1 MGYTLYIFCNIFLRY
16 LNLYNTKYI
25 ICIFG
30 SCIYYIIQLQ
40 IYVQNIYKKNR
51 LGVTYVQ
58 FTFAS
63 NYLMMDL
70 LQVSPNMQLHKFN
83 LIYQDYCDSRY
94 SLYPSVRKYI
104 PAVRK
109 THFPFGYAFHE
120 RNSACDVPHKHK
132 TCYIN
137 SEIRYLLLPVA
148 CISHVSTQG
157 S

>member
-70 LQVSPNMQLHKFN
+70 LQVSPNM
-83 LIYQDYCDSRY
+83 
-94 SLYPSVRKYI
+94 
-104 PAVRK
+104 
-109 THFPFGYAFHE
+109 
-120 RNSACDVPHKHK
+120 
-132 TCYIN
+132 
-137 SEIRYLLLPVA
+137 
-148 CISHVSTQG
+148 
-157 S
+157 